1 MPTRNRSGRI
11 TLKELD
17 EHIALLLKRIPGS
30 PGVYQYFNTD
40 GQIIYVGKAKN
51 LHRRVNSYF
60 QKDQQTYKTKQ
71 LVKHIAD
78 IKYIVVDSEQ
88 DAFLLENNLIKQH
101 QPRYNILLKDGKSYP
116 SICITRETF
125 PRIFKTRTI
134 DKRIGEYFGPYS
146 YGNSLDL
153 LLELLHKL
161 YPLRTCQMVLTTN
174 SITKHKHKVCLKY
187 HLGLCCGIC
196 ENKVSPEEYNN
207 WIQAAKQIIQGNAQD
222 IEKDLQRQMMSLSEK
237 MEYEKAALIKE
248 KYELL
253 ERFRSKTV
261 ITNTNAGEIDVLGYT
276 EDGDKVY
283 ISILHL
289 NHGSIVQG
297 QTVEYRKQ
305 MDEPKEEMLAFGIQE
320 LREQLGSKTREIIV
334 PFIPDVIDENLHIHV
349 AIAGDKKKLLDLANH
364 NVEQYKQDRIKQND
378 KLNPEQRA
386 TRILGQLQSLL
397 KLPTLPVFIDSFD
410 NSNIQGSNPVAG
422 CVVFK
427 KAKPCK
433 SEYKRYQVKTVVG
446 ADDYA
451 SMREVVRR
459 RYQHLIDEKQPL
471 PNLIIADGGIGQMH
485 AIREAVED
493 QLGLHIP
500 IAGLKK
506 DSHHRTQTLLYGFPP
521 VEIDMPVTSEV
532 FRCMTQIQDEVH
544 RFAIS
549 YHKKKRSK
557 AQIKSQLDDI
567 QGVGPVLKQK
577 LLRHFGSVSKIKSA
591 TIDDLIKIAGTARAS
606 AIYEHFNSNLSL

>member
-1 MPTRNRSGRI
+1 M
-11 TLKELD
+11 KQKD
-17 EHIALLLKRIPGS
+17 EHITLLLKRIPEN
-30 PGVYQYFNTD
+30 PGVYQYFNSD

-101 QPRYNILLKDGKSYP
+101 QPHYNILLKDGKSYP
-116 SICITRETF
+116 SICITKEDY

-134 DKRIGEYFGPYS
+134 DKKIGDYFGPFS
-146 YGNSLDL
+146 YGNTVDL
-153 LLELLHKL
+153 FLELIHKL
-161 YPLRTCQMVLTTN
+161 YPIRTCKMLLTKD
-174 SITKHKHKVCLKY
+174 SVTKQKHKVCLKY
-187 HLGLCCGIC
+187 HLGTCCGIC
-196 ENKVSPEEYNN
+196 ENKVSKDIYNE
-207 WIQAAKQIIQGNAQD
+207 WISQAKKIIQGNAHE
-222 IEKDLQRQMMSLSEK
+222 IEKELQQKMLTLSEQMK
-237 MEYEKAALIKE
+237 YEQAATVKE

-261 ITNTNAGEIDVLGYT
+261 ITNTKAGEIDVFGYA
-276 EDGDKVY
+276 EDGEKVY

-289 NHGSIVQG
+289 NNGSIVQG

-305 MDEPKEEMLAFGIQE
+305 LDEPKEEMLAFGMQE
-320 LREQLGSKTREIIV
+320 LREQIGSKTKEVIV
-334 PFIPDVIDENLHIHV
+334 PFIPDVIDENLHV
-349 AIAGDKKKLLDLANH
+349 NIANSGDKKKLLDLANH

-378 KLNPEQRA
+378 KLNPDQRA
-386 TRILGQLQSLL
+386 TRILGQLQLL
-397 KLPTLPVFIDSFD
+397 LQLPTLPVFIDSFD
-410 NSNIQGSNPVAG
+410 NSNIQGSSPVAG

-433 SEYKRYQVKTVVG
+433 SEYKRFQIKTVSG
-446 ADDYA
+446 PDDYA

-459 RYQHLIDEKQPL
+459 RYQDLIDNNQPL

-506 DSHHRTQTLLYGFPP
+506 DTHHRTQTLLYGFPP
-521 VEIDMPVTSEV
+521 VEIDMPITSEI
-532 FRCMTQIQDEVH
+532 FRFMVQIQDEVH

-549 YHKKKRSK
+549 YHKNKRSK

-567 QGVGPVLKQK
+567 QGVGPIIKQK
-577 LLRHFGSVSKIKSA
+577 LLRHFGSVTKIKSA
-591 TIDDLIKIAGTARAS
+591 SIDELAQIVGTSRAS
-606 AIYEHFNSNLSL
+606 TIYEYFQANLSL

>member
-1 MPTRNRSGRI
+1 M
-11 TLKELD
+11 KQKD
-17 EHIALLLKRIPGS
+17 EHITLLLKRIPEN
-30 PGVYQYFNTD
+30 PGVYQYFNSD

-101 QPRYNILLKDGKSYP
+101 QPHYNILLKDGKSYP
-116 SICITRETF
+116 SICITKEDY

-134 DKRIGEYFGPYS
+134 DKKIGDYFGPFS
-146 YGNSLDL
+146 YGNTVDL
-153 LLELLHKL
+153 FLELIHKL
-161 YPLRTCQMVLTTN
+161 YPIRTCKMLLTKD
-174 SITKHKHKVCLKY
+174 SVTKQKHKVCLKY
-187 HLGLCCGIC
+187 HLGTCCGVC
-196 ENKVSPEEYNN
+196 ENKVSKEIYNE
-207 WIQAAKQIIQGNAQD
+207 WISQAKKIIQGNAHE
-222 IEKDLQRQMMSLSEK
+222 IEKELQQKMLTLSEQMK
-237 MEYEKAALIKE
+237 YEQAATVKE

-261 ITNTNAGEIDVLGYT
+261 ITNTKAGEIDVFGYA
-276 EDGDKVY
+276 EDGEKVY

-289 NHGSIVQG
+289 NNGSIVQG

-305 MDEPKEEMLAFGIQE
+305 LDEPKEEMLAFGMQE
-320 LREQLGSKTREIIV
+320 LREQIGSKTKEVIV
-334 PFIPDVIDENLHIHV
+334 PFIPDVIDENLHV
-349 AIAGDKKKLLDLANH
+349 NIANSGDKKKLLDLANH

-378 KLNPEQRA
+378 KLNPDQRA

-397 KLPTLPVFIDSFD
+397 QLPTLPVFIDSFD
-410 NSNIQGSNPVAG
+410 NSNIQGSSPVAG

-433 SEYKRYQVKTVVG
+433 SEYKRFQIKTVSG
-446 ADDYA
+446 PDDYA

-459 RYQHLIDEKQPL
+459 RYQDLIDNNQPL

-506 DSHHRTQTLLYGFPP
+506 DTHHRTQTLLYGFPP
-521 VEIDMPVTSEV
+521 VEIDMPITSEI
-532 FRCMTQIQDEVH
+532 FRFMVQIQDEVH

-549 YHKKKRSK
+549 YHKNKRSK

-567 QGVGPVLKQK
+567 QGVGPIIKQK
-577 LLRHFGSVSKIKSA
+577 LLRHFGSVTKIKSA
-591 TIDDLIKIAGTARAS
+591 SIDELAQIVGTSRAS
-606 AIYEHFNSNLSL
+606 TIYEYFQANLSL

>member
-1 MPTRNRSGRI
+1 M
-11 TLKELD
+11 KQKD
-17 EHIALLLKRIPGS
+17 EHITLLLKRIPEN
-30 PGVYQYFNTD
+30 PGVYQYFNSD
-40 GQIIYVGKAKN
+40 EQIIYVGKAKN

-101 QPRYNILLKDGKSYP
+101 QPHYNILLKDGKSYP
-116 SICITRETF
+116 SICITKEDY

-134 DKRIGEYFGPYS
+134 DKKIGDFFGPFS
-146 YGNSLDL
+146 YGNTVDL
-153 LLELLHKL
+153 FLELIHKL
-161 YPLRTCQMVLTTN
+161 YPIRTCKMLLTKD
-174 SITKHKHKVCLKY
+174 SVTKQKHKVCLKY
-187 HLGLCCGIC
+187 HLGTCCGIC
-196 ENKVSPEEYNN
+196 ENKVSKDIYNE
-207 WIQAAKQIIQGNAQD
+207 WISQAKKIIQGNAHE
-222 IEKDLQRQMMSLSEK
+222 IEKELQQKMLTLSEQMK
-237 MEYEKAALIKE
+237 YEQAATVKE

-261 ITNTNAGEIDVLGYT
+261 ITNTKAGEIDVFGYA
-276 EDGDKVY
+276 EDGEKVY

-289 NHGSIVQG
+289 NNGSIVQG

-305 MDEPKEEMLAFGIQE
+305 LDEPKEEMLAFGMQE
-320 LREQLGSKTREIIV
+320 LREQIGSKTKEVIV
-334 PFIPDVIDENLHIHV
+334 PFIPDVIDENLHV
-349 AIAGDKKKLLDLANH
+349 NIANSGDKKKLLDLANH

-378 KLNPEQRA
+378 KLNPDQRA

-397 KLPTLPVFIDSFD
+397 QLPTLPVLIDSFD
-410 NSNIQGSNPVAG
+410 NSNIQGSSPVAG

-433 SEYKRYQVKTVVG
+433 SEYKRFQIKTVSG
-446 ADDYA
+446 PDDYA

-459 RYQHLIDEKQPL
+459 RYQDLIDNNQPL

-506 DSHHRTQTLLYGFPP
+506 DTHHRTQTLLYGFPP
-521 VEIDMPVTSEV
+521 VEIDMPITSEI
-532 FRCMTQIQDEVH
+532 FRFMVQIQDEVH

-549 YHKKKRSK
+549 YHKNKRSK

-567 QGVGPVLKQK
+567 QGVGPIIKQK
-577 LLRHFGSVSKIKSA
+577 LLRHFGSVTKIKSA
-591 TIDDLIKIAGTARAS
+591 TIDELAQIVGTSRAS
-606 AIYEHFNSNLSL
+606 TIYEYFQANLSL

>member
-1 MPTRNRSGRI
+1 M
-11 TLKELD
+11 KQKD
-17 EHIALLLKRIPGS
+17 EHIALLLKRIPEN
-30 PGVYQYFNTD
+30 PGVYQYFNSD

-101 QPRYNILLKDGKSYP
+101 QPHYNILLKDGKSYP
-116 SICITRETF
+116 SICITKEDY

-134 DKRIGEYFGPYS
+134 DKKIGDFFGPFS
-146 YGNSLDL
+146 YGNTVDL
-153 LLELLHKL
+153 FLELIHKL
-161 YPLRTCQMVLTTN
+161 YPIRTCKMPLTKD
-174 SITKHKHKVCLKY
+174 SVTKQKHKVCLKY
-187 HLGLCCGIC
+187 HLGTCCGIC
-196 ENKVSPEEYNN
+196 ENKVSKEIYNE
-207 WIQAAKQIIQGNAQD
+207 WISQAKKIIQGNAHE
-222 IEKDLQRQMMSLSEK
+222 IEKDLQQKMLTLSEQMK
-237 MEYEKAALIKE
+237 YEQAATVKE

-261 ITNTNAGEIDVLGYT
+261 ITNTKAGEIDVFGYA
-276 EDGDKVY
+276 EDGEKVY

-289 NHGSIVQG
+289 NNGSIVQG

-305 MDEPKEEMLAFGIQE
+305 LDEPKEEMLAFGMQE
-320 LREQLGSKTREIIV
+320 LREQIGSKTKEVIV
-334 PFIPDVIDENLHIHV
+334 PFIPDVIDENLHV
-349 AIAGDKKKLLDLANH
+349 NIANSGDKKKLLDLANH

-378 KLNPEQRA
+378 KLNPDQRA

-397 KLPTLPVFIDSFD
+397 QLPTLPVFIDSFD
-410 NSNIQGSNPVAG
+410 NSNIQGSSPVAG

-433 SEYKRYQVKTVVG
+433 SEYKRFQIKTVSG
-446 ADDYA
+446 PDDYA

-459 RYQHLIDEKQPL
+459 RYQDLIDNNQPL

-506 DSHHRTQTLLYGFPP
+506 DTHHRTQTLLYGFPP
-521 VEIDMPVTSEV
+521 VEIDMPITSEI
-532 FRCMTQIQDEVH
+532 FRFMVQIQDEVH

-549 YHKKKRSK
+549 YHKNKRSK

-567 QGVGPVLKQK
+567 QGVGPIIKQK
-577 LLRHFGSVSKIKSA
+577 LLRHFGSVTKIKSA
-591 TIDDLIKIAGTARAS
+591 TIDELAQIVGTSRAS
-606 AIYEHFNSNLSL
+606 TIYEYFQANLSL

>member
-1 MPTRNRSGRI
+1 MPNI
-11 TLKELD
+11 D
-17 EHIALLLKRIPGS
+17 NHIALLLKRIPEN
-30 PGVYQYFNTD
+30 PGVYQYFNKD

-78 IKYIVVDSEQ
+78 IKYIVVNSEQ

-101 QPRYNILLKDGKSYP
+101 QPHYNILLKDGKSYP
-116 SICITRETF
+116 SICITKEAF
-125 PRIFKTRTI
+125 PRIFKTRNI

-146 YGNSLDL
+146 YSNVVDL
-153 LLELLHKL
+153 LLELIHKL
-161 YPLRTCQMVLTTN
+161 YPLRTCQMA
-174 SITKHKHKVCLKY
+174 ITKDSIAKNKHKVCLKY
-187 HLGLCCGIC
+187 HLGTCCGIC
-196 ENKVSPEEYNN
+196 ENKVSQDEYTN
-207 WIQAAKQIIQGNAQD
+207 WIRSAKQIIQGNAQE
-222 IEKDLQRQMMSLSEK
+222 IEKELQQQMLTLSDQMK
-237 MEYEKAALIKE
+237 YEEAALVKE

-261 ITNTNAGEIDVLGYT
+261 ITNTNAGEIDVFGYA

-289 NHGSIVQG
+289 NHGSIVKG
-297 QTVEYRKQ
+297 QTVEYHKQ
-305 MDEPKEEMLAFGIQE
+305 LDEPKEEMLAFGMQE
-320 LREQLGSKTREIIV
+320 LREQLNSQTKEVIV

-349 AIAGDKKKLLDLANH
+349 AISGDKKKLLDLANR

-386 TRILGQLQSLL
+386 TRILGQLQTLL
-397 KLPTLPVFIDSFD
+397 QLPTLPVFIDSFD

-433 SEYKRYQVKTVVG
+433 SEYKRFQIKTVVG

-459 RYQHLIDEKQPL
+459 RYQHLIDENQPL

-493 QLGLHIP
+493 QLGLNIP

-521 VEIDMPVTSEV
+521 AEIDMPITSEV
-532 FRCMTQIQDEVH
+532 FRFMTQIQDEVH

-549 YHKKKRSK
+549 YHKSKRSK

-567 QGVGPVLKQK
+567 QGVGPAYKQK
-577 LLRHFGSVSKIKSA
+577 LLRHFGSISKIKSA
-591 TIDDLIKIAGTARAS
+591 TIDELTQIVGTSRAS
-606 AIYEHFNSNLSL
+606 SIYEFFNGNLSL

>member
-1 MPTRNRSGRI
+1 M
-11 TLKELD
+11 KQKD
-17 EHIALLLKRIPGS
+17 EHITLLLKRIPEN

-101 QPRYNILLKDGKSYP
+101 QPHYNILLKDGKSYP
-116 SICITRETF
+116 SICITKEDY
-125 PRIFKTRTI
+125 PRIFKTRNI
-134 DKRIGEYFGPYS
+134 DKKIGDYFGPFS
-146 YGNSLDL
+146 YGNTVDL
-153 LLELLHKL
+153 FLELIHKL
-161 YPLRTCQMVLTTN
+161 YPIRTCKMLLTKD
-174 SITKHKHKVCLKY
+174 SVTKQKHKVCLKY
-187 HLGLCCGIC
+187 HLGTCCGIC
-196 ENKVSPEEYNN
+196 ENKVSKEIYNE
-207 WIQAAKQIIQGNAQD
+207 WISQAKKIIQGNAHE
-222 IEKDLQRQMMSLSEK
+222 IEKDLQQKMLTLSEQMK
-237 MEYEKAALIKE
+237 YEQAATVKE

-261 ITNTNAGEIDVLGYT
+261 ITNTKAGEIDVFGYA
-276 EDGDKVY
+276 EDGEKVY

-289 NHGSIVQG
+289 NNGSIVQG

-305 MDEPKEEMLAFGIQE
+305 LDEPKEEMLAFGMQE
-320 LREQLGSKTREIIV
+320 LREQIGSKTKEVIV
-334 PFIPDVIDENLHIHV
+334 PFIPDVIDENLHV
-349 AIAGDKKKLLDLANH
+349 NIANSGDKKKLLDLANH

-378 KLNPEQRA
+378 KLNPDQRA
-386 TRILGQLQSLL
+386 TRILGQLQLL
-397 KLPTLPVFIDSFD
+397 LQLPTLPVFIDSFD
-410 NSNIQGSNPVAG
+410 NSNIQGSSPVAG

-433 SEYKRYQVKTVVG
+433 SEYKRFQIKTVSG
-446 ADDYA
+446 PDDYA

-459 RYQHLIDEKQPL
+459 RYQDLIDNNQPL

-506 DSHHRTQTLLYGFPP
+506 DTHHRTQTLLYGFPP
-521 VEIDMPVTSEV
+521 VEIDMPITSEI
-532 FRCMTQIQDEVH
+532 FRFMVQIQDEVH

-549 YHKKKRSK
+549 YHKNKRSK

-567 QGVGPVLKQK
+567 QGVGPIIKQK
-577 LLRHFGSVSKIKSA
+577 LLRHFGSVTKIKSA
-591 TIDDLIKIAGTARAS
+591 TIDELAQIVGTSRAS
-606 AIYEHFNSNLSL
+606 TIYEYFQANLSL